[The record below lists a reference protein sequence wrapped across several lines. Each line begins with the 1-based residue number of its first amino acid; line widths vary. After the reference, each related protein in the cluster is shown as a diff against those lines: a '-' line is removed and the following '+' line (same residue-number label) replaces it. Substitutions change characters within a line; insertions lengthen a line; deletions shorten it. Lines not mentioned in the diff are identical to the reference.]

1 MVKRLGRGGQ
11 GNSCGRSGKWS
22 CCPLRSWD
30 PGVGEAWVTHWPML
44 RAALGDL
51 DRKITRLILT
61 ACRGATWEL
70 GSPDRHTPALGVM
83 GGISIQKKDRI

>member
-1 MVKRLGRGGQ
+1 MGGH
-11 GNSCGRSGKWS
+11 GNGPAAPLPPRSRD
-22 CCPLRSWD
+22 L
-30 PGVGEAWVTHWPML
+30 GVGEAWVTHWL
-44 RAALGDL
+44 HAYSRSGIV

-83 GGISIQKKDRI
+83 GGISVQRKDRIKV